1 MTSRSAE
8 RWCKGQVLGSSNK
21 YTKQDMPF
29 SVYGTNYIAIKSTKE
44 ESACFHVLDKPVVEH

>member
-44 ESACFHVLDKPVVEH
+44 DFHVLDKPVVEH